1 MMTVDW
7 VIIGIIT
14 LSTVMSLWR
23 GATREIFSLTT
34 WALAI
39 YLGVKFAST
48 LDQFLTAF
56 INSQSV
62 RFAVGF
68 IIIFLVVM
76 IIGGLI
82 IRVVSRFI
90 SFTGLT
96 LVDRLFGIAFGL
108 ARGVLIIAVAVVLVG
123 YTTMPQDK
131 WYKDSQLLP
140 HFEGISSSIST
151 WVQEQ
156 GFDPKK
162 LETMIDSVG
171 GKSSTKGN
179 TMPDQTK
186 PVSQQGTP
194 STDAGVQNILGVPVP
209 APEDD
214 ANKPNMLGAP
224 VTLPS
229 Q

>member
-7 VIIGIIT
+7 VIIGIVA

-23 GATREIFSLTT
+23 GVTREIFSLTT

-39 YLGVKFAST
+39 YLGVKFASS

-56 INSQSV
+56 INTQSV

-68 IIIFLVVM
+68 IVIFLAIM
-76 IIGGLI
+76 IIGGLL
-82 IRVVSRFI
+82 IRLLSKFI

-96 LVDRLFGIAFGL
+96 LVDRLFGLAFGA
-108 ARGVLIIAVAVVLVG
+108 ARGILIIAVAVVLVG
-123 YTTMPQDK
+123 YTTVPQDK
-131 WYKDSQLLP
+131 WYQDSQLLP
-140 HFEGISSSIST
+140 HFHGISKSLSA

-162 LETMIDSVG
+162 LETMIESVE

-179 TMPDQTK
+179 TMPDQSK
-186 PVSQQGTP
+186 PVSEQGTP
-194 STDAGVQNILGVPVP
+194 STDAGVPNILGVPVP
-209 APEDD
+209 EEDK
-214 ANKPNMLGAP
+214 NKPNMLGAP
-224 VTLPS
+224 IQLPN